1 MVNSVVIKIRQKMG
15 RNLRLQRQ
23 LVEGF
28 NEQLRPEIGA
38 ADPEMNNLTNLLA
51 AR

>member
-1 MVNSVVIKIRQKMG
+1 MVNGVVIKIRQKMG
-15 RNLRLQRQ
+15 RNLRLQGQ

-38 ADPEMNNLTNLLA
+38 PDPEMNNLTNLLA